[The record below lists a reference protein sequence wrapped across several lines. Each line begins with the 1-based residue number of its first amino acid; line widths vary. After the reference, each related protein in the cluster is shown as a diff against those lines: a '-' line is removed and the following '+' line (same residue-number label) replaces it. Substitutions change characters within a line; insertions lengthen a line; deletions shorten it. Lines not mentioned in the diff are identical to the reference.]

1 MLLDK
6 LEEVAEVNVGQPLL
20 FLWVEAVRE
29 FLEDRKGSNEG
40 QENLVGTAQ
49 VCSTAIFCR
58 AVETSQDTG

>member
-40 QENLVGTAQ
+40 EENLVGIAQ
-49 VCSTAIFCR
+49 VCTL
-58 AVETSQDTG
+58 